1 MITDTE
7 IYRLEQIRDEIN
19 DLIDEV
25 SATVADCDD
34 YIIDGRAKKWIT
46 DMKEN
51 TINHRIIQM
60 IVGDCQTLL
69 HKKLKNK
76 DLTQHLI

>member
-19 DLIDEV
+19 DLIDEA

-34 YIIDGRAKKWIT
+34 YIINGRAKKWLT

-51 TINHRIIQM
+51 TISETNRITMSTTIDELWEDFHDYR
-60 IVGDCQTLL
+60 GDI
-69 HKKLKNK
+69 
-76 DLTQHLI
+76 DD